1 MPNLPNI
8 SPELLKAYE
17 TEIAKRNSPATAKR
31 KMSSL
36 KRFFN
41 WAHKEGHVQQNPVQ
55 SPVQITSETK
65 GSKQAVKPKSTK
77 RKPLSTAFFRG
88 SIAIGLVILIFLL
101 VKKLQL
107 PIPFISAPATNEEI
121 AEIEPSV
128 EQAVLLSPWT
138 IITKMNLRDSE
149 GNPTVGPQTITFKL
163 YKSEDDN
170 QSFWSSGTKQLTP
183 DADGSILISLKDVP
197 AELFFE
203 NEKLYLAAE
212 TTQGELGPRLP
223 VSTANVSSN
232 LQGYYPAEP
241 EEGAFPNTIPVISE
255 NGELLL
261 ATEAPAIKATEGNL
275 LVEGQTVTISTP
287 TASDGDIT
295 INPDGAGIAHFLFEG
310 TGSNFLNAQAPNLIS
325 GSLYYGIVANNATG
339 YDLIKLQSGSS
350 PVTRFSVDALGNT
363 QVGGELNVEGNVST
377 KDTIRLT
384 SEGALSN
391 ITGYEQTGGNFSITQ
406 TGGETAT
413 ISKIN
418 TTALSDL
425 LTLTLDERGKPATS
439 NSIYSTLTL
448 KRYDGAIEAMAL
460 FVDEGNAQFD
470 GQVRL
475 GRFATNPDSI
485 GTGSLVYNSSDG
497 NVYVWSGSSW
507 VSIGGAGTT
516 VWTKSAGVIYPATQ
530 TDDIAVG
537 GTDSTAPFFV
547 NDSGTIYFP
556 PTLIFIDPPQTLL
569 LLMIA

>member
-1 MPNLPNI
+1 MPILPNI

-17 TEIAKRNSPATAKR
+17 IEIAKRNRPTTTKR

-41 WAHKEGHVQQNPVQ
+41 WAHKEGHIEQNPV
-55 SPVQITSETK
+55 SPVQITSEVK
-65 GSKQAVKPKSTK
+65 EVKQVVEPEQAR
-77 RKPLSTAFFRG
+77 RKPLSTLLFRG
-88 SIAIGLVILIFLL
+88 FVVVGMAILIFLL
-101 VKKLQL
+101 VNKVQL
-107 PIPFISAPATNEEI
+107 PIPFRPAPATTEEI
-121 AEIEPSV
+121 SEIEPSV
-128 EQAVLLSPWT
+128 EQAILLSPWT
-138 IITKMNLRDSE
+138 IITKMNLKDSE
-149 GNPTVGPQTITFKL
+149 GNPVVGPQTITFKL

-170 QSFWSSGTKQLTP
+170 QSFWSSSTKQLTP

-212 TTQGELGPRLP
+212 TTQGELGSRLP

-241 EEGAFPNTIPVISE
+241 EEGALPNTIPVISDD
-255 NGELLL
+255 GSLLL
-261 ATEAPAIKATEGNL
+261 ATEAPAIKAVEGNL

-310 TGSNFLNAQAPNLIS
+310 TSSNFLNAQAPNLIS

-339 YDLIKLQSGSS
+339 YDLIRLQSGSD

-363 QVGGELNVEGNVST
+363 QIGGELNVEGNIST
-377 KDTIRLT
+377 NDTIRLT
-384 SEGALSN
+384 SEGALTN
-391 ITGYEQTGGNFSITQ
+391 ITGYEQDSGNFSITQ

-425 LTLTLDERGKPATS
+425 LTLTLDERGK
-439 NSIYSTLTL
+439 NRLYH
-448 KRYDGAIEAMAL
+448 
-460 FVDEGNAQFD
+460 DEGFD
-470 GQVRL
+470 A
-475 GRFATNPDSI
+475 GRVLIRVWTHHAR
-485 GTGSLVYNSSDG
+485 SDG
-497 NVYVWSGSSW
+497 
-507 VSIGGAGTT
+507 I
-516 VWTKSAGVIYPATQ
+516 
-530 TDDIAVG
+530 
-537 GTDSTAPFFV
+537 
-547 NDSGTIYFP
+547 
-556 PTLIFIDPPQTLL
+556 
-569 LLMIA
+569 